1 MAFNDSKIA
10 EAETTATG
18 VVSQPDTLLGSPQQ
32 NKAVFDALPLL
43 IIERLNALI
52 DALQAGTSAS
62 ELGAAAFE
70 GVTADNVQDALEAVQ
85 GNIVALQDTGGA
97 ADIGVTPFEGVT
109 ATNAQQ
115 ALQQLQA
122 NLISLRTLLRSK
134 AGAGQIGVTPFPG
147 VGSELLQEALQEI
160 QQHINDIQVGMI
172 PDYGVTWEK
181 LAQDIVDEIEKI
193 TPSRASGELDDYTME
208 TGTFENA
215 GAGWNS
221 FRFRSPF
228 DGIPVVT
235 VTPQDFSGWCEVKE
249 ISCEGF
255 LYCLRRPGIT
265 GGTAGSVS
273 TKSVYVAGGTGTSP
287 SHSAQTLVDGVT
299 LPTLPTYQAE
309 TTADKVKINYSAI
322 EYGGDL

>member
-10 EAETTATG
+10 EAETTTTG

-43 IIERLNALI
+43 IIERLNKLI
-52 DALQAGTSAS
+52 DALQAGISAS

-122 NLISLRTLLRSK
+122 NLVSLRTLLRSG
-134 AGAGQIGVTPFPG
+134 AGAEQIGVTPFPG

-160 QQHINDIQVGMI
+160 QQHINDIQAGMI

-228 DGIPVVT
+228 DG
-235 VTPQDFSGWCEVKE
+235 DA
-249 ISCEGF
+249 
-255 LYCLRRPGIT
+255 
-265 GGTAGSVS
+265 AGLFR
-273 TKSVYVAGGTGTSP
+273 
-287 SHSAQTLVDGVT
+287 LVRG
-299 LPTLPTYQAE
+299 E
-309 TTADKVKINYSAI
+309 
-322 EYGGDL
+322 GDLLRGVPVLPAQAGDHRRDGRQREHKERICGRRDRHKPVAQRADTR